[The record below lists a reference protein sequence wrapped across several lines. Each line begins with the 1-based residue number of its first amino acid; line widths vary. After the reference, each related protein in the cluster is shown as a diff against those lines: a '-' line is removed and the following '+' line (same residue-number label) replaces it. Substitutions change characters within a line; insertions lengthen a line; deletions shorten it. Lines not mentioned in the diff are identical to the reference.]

1 MKLFSKKTFYI
12 CTTKIDQTMK
22 KTALFII
29 LLITVSSCISTKST
43 LKNVDD
49 NAPDLVL
56 GKNNTFVISLFSKD
70 KKYGYDPDYPVNIF
84 FRNTKDEATNEI
96 RFLNA
101 LAGPNGEKITYKR
114 LETCC
119 PFPTKRSDMGAGFLN
134 VYELTWEGQKKTIT
148 LYLNIYEKGILMVP
162 LGLTLKKE

>member
-1 MKLFSKKTFYI
+1 
-12 CTTKIDQTMK
+12 MK
-22 KTALFII
+22 KITLLIV
-29 LLITVSSCISTKST
+29 LLITAVSCVSTKST

-56 GKNNTFVISLFSKD
+56 SKNNTFIIKEFSKD
-70 KKYGYDPDYPVNIF
+70 KKYGYNPNYPINIF
-84 FRNTKDEATNEI
+84 FINTKDEAINET

-101 LAGPNGEKITYKR
+101 LAGPNGEKITYTR

-134 VYELTWEGQKKTIT
+134 VYELKWEGQKKPVT

-162 LGLTLKKE
+162 MGLSLKKENN

>member
-1 MKLFSKKTFYI
+1 
-12 CTTKIDQTMK
+12 MK
-22 KTALFII
+22 KITFLIA
-29 LLITVSSCISTKST
+29 LLISVTSCVSTKST

-56 GKNNTFVISLFSKD
+56 SKNNTFIIKEFSKD
-70 KKYGYDPDYPVNIF
+70 KKYGYNPDYPINIF
-84 FRNTKDEATNEI
+84 YRNTKDEALNEV

-101 LAGPNGEKITYKR
+101 LAGPNGEKITYTR

-134 VYELTWEGQKKTIT
+134 VYELKWEGQKKPVK

-162 LGLTLKKE
+162 MGLSLKKE

>member
-1 MKLFSKKTFYI
+1 MKRITV
-12 CTTKIDQTMK
+12 
-22 KTALFII
+22 II
-29 LLITVSSCISTKST
+29 ALLICATSCVSTKST

-56 GKNNTFVISLFSKD
+56 SKNNTFVIKEFSKD
-70 KKYGYDPDYPVNIF
+70 KKYGYNPDYPINIF
-84 FRNTKDEATNEI
+84 FRNTKDETLNEV

-101 LAGPNGEKITYKR
+101 LAGPNGEKITYTR

-134 VYELTWEGQKKTIT
+134 VYELKWEGQKKPVT

-162 LGLTLKKE
+162 MGLSLKKENN

>member
-1 MKLFSKKTFYI
+1 
-12 CTTKIDQTMK
+12 MK
-22 KTALFII
+22 KIVLFAMII
-29 LLITVSSCISTKST
+29 LAAASCVSSKST

-49 NAPDLVL
+49 NAPDLIL
-56 GKNNTFVISLFSKD
+56 KKDNTFAITLFSKD
-70 KKYGYDPDYPVNIF
+70 KKYGYNPDYPVNIF
-84 FRNTKDEATNEI
+84 YRNTKDESINEI

-101 LAGPNGEKITYKR
+101 LAGPNGEKITYTR

-134 VYELTWEGQKKTIT
+134 VYELKWEGQKKPIK

-162 LGLTLKKE
+162 LGLTLKKN

>member
-1 MKLFSKKTFYI
+1 
-12 CTTKIDQTMK
+12 MK
-22 KTALFII
+22 KIAFFII
-29 LLITVSSCISTKST
+29 LLITASSCVSSKST

-56 GKNNTFVISLFSKD
+56 KKDNTFAITLFSND
-70 KKYGYDPDYPVNIF
+70 KKYGYNPDYPINIF
-84 FRNTKDEATNEI
+84 YQNTRNETLNET

-134 VYELTWEGQKKTIT
+134 VYELTWLGQKKPIT
-148 LYLNIYEKGILMVP
+148 LYLNVYEKGILMVP
-162 LGLTLKKE
+162 MGLSLKKE